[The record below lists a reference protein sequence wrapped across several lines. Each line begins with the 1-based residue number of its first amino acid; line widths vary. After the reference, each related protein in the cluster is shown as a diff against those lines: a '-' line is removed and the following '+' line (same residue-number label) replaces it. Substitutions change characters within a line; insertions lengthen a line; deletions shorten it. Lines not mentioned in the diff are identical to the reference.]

1 MQVEIGALVHKDC
14 GQAVLDAMQNTE
26 GVAAIFIETGRSNDL
41 FDDRQF
47 GEFGES
53 AIVTIMADESHRES
67 VFQVLYAACDLHDRA
82 RGLIFMTEPVL
93 RTSLS

>member
-14 GQAVLDAMQNTE
+14 GQAVLNAMQNTE

-41 FDDRQF
+41 FADRQF

-53 AIVTIMADESHRES
+53 AIITILADENHRES
-67 VFQVLYAACDLHDRA
+67 VFNTLHAACDLHDNA
-82 RGLIFMTEPVL
+82 RGLIFMTDPIL
-93 RTSLS
+93 RTSH